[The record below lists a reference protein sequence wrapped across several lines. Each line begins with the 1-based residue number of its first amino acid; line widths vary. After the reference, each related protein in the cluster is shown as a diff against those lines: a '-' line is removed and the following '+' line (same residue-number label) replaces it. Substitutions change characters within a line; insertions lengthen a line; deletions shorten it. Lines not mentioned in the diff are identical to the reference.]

1 MGLPMRL
8 ALSLAAA
15 SLVVAGTRDLHA
27 QTADPPRSSKQGLVW
42 QPGWQKFDRTDAA
55 LTATLAAGTLV
66 FAFTTSEAPPD
77 FRGPVLFD
85 DGVRDRVRAGSP
97 TARKNAERVGDKLYQ
112 ASLLYPFVVD
122 VLGVALVARRSSE
135 VAAQMA
141 LMDAEAFA
149 ITGFLG
155 FAANAGIRR
164 QRPEQPEC
172 ARGENATFPTC
183 RGNAESDTFFSGRT
197 SIAFTGAALT
207 CAHHYY
213 LPLYG
218 RSRVGDVAACVGAM
232 GAATAAGTLRLVAD
246 QHYASD
252 VVVGAGVGLASGL
265 LVPFIHYRGGRV
277 PPSRPYPSTANAAQP
292 SFGWTALPMLSPTSA
307 GVGAI
312 GTF

>member
-27 QTADPPRSSKQGLVW
+27 QTADPPRSSQQGLVW

-55 LTATLAAGTLV
+55 LTGTLAVGTLV

-77 FRGPVLFD
+77 YRGPWLFD
-85 DGVRDRVRAGSP
+85 DDVRSGLRAGTP

-112 ASLLYPFVVD
+112 GSLLFPFVVD
-122 VLGVALVARRSSE
+122 VLGVALVARRSPE

-141 LMDAEAFA
+141 LMDTEAFA

-172 ARGENATFPTC
+172 AQGGNATFPSC

-207 CAHHYY
+207 CAHHYH

-218 RSRVGDVAACVGAM
+218 QSRVGDVAACVGALS
-232 GAATAAGTLRLVAD
+232 AAGAAGTLRLVAD
-246 QHYASD
+246 QHYATD
-252 VVVGAGVGLASGL
+252 VVVGAGIGLASGL
-265 LVPFIHYRGGRV
+265 LVPWVHYR
-277 PPSRPYPSTANAAQP
+277 SRPQPAAAEKTNAAQP
-292 SFGWTALPMLSPTSA
+292 MLRWTALPLLSPTSA
-307 GVGAI
+307 GVGAV
-312 GTF
+312 GSF